1 MECEGDSLVSQGLRV
16 QPDFSW
22 CGLREGTPTR
32 SVSTWKKRYSA
43 SRSGKHWPSI
53 LKVEELFNK
62 RIKRKTA
69 PTGSRKEMTIKC
81 QPSASLNAQWLPEE
95 RKGLHKIIWWEKR
108 MDWNEEEK
116 GSESKLHV
124 RSMMRAQTLS
134 VKQEQKWLALP
145 RAPSNRTSFPVVTGV
160 FSGLTVC
167 YGGHKP
173 HEMCLLFPRNFIFN
187 CILF

>member
-1 MECEGDSLVSQGLRV
+1 
-16 QPDFSW
+16 
-22 CGLREGTPTR
+22 
-32 SVSTWKKRYSA
+32 
-43 SRSGKHWPSI
+43 
-53 LKVEELFNK
+53 
-62 RIKRKTA
+62 
-69 PTGSRKEMTIKC
+69 
-81 QPSASLNAQWLPEE
+81 
-95 RKGLHKIIWWEKR
+95 

-134 VKQEQKWLALP
+134 VKREQKWLALP
-145 RAPSNRTSFPVVTGV
+145 RAPSNRTSFPVVMGV
-160 FSGLTVC
+160 FSSLTVC